1 MTDAL
6 QYIQRFTRLDDPSN
20 LYVKQPDD
28 LKALMDKEKLLQQVS
43 LVNMVL
49 KLKID
54 SFRRLH

>member
-1 MTDAL
+1 VTDAL

>member
-43 LVNMVL
+43 LVNMTL

>member
-6 QYIQRFTRLDDPSN
+6 QFIQRFTRLDDPSN

-43 LVNMVL
+43 LVNMTL